1 MTAKKF
7 KQYLEQLIVNDGL
20 FVVDTIDMEELYKQ
34 KVGDEIMLVAGED
47 QTQTFT
53 LDILKIK

>member
-7 KQYLEQLIVNDGL
+7 KQYLEQLIVHDGL
-20 FVVDTIDMEELYKQ
+20 FVVDTIDMEDLYKN